1 MNEKVFYV
9 ASLENEETYAINI
22 SDINILAAKALSLEL
37 EEEVSEALGYAAA
50 LDTYYQLNDDE
61 LKTCYSR
68 LSSDP
73 FGNTLLCT
81 TISLALLEQEFRKN
95 GINGGDDDIYNRVAA
110 EYQRQLDF
118 NKQKYGIKDD
128 IAKAK

>member
-50 LDTYYQLNDDE
+50 LETYYRTEDDE
-61 LKTCYSR
+61 LKKCYSQ
-68 LSSDP
+68 LTSDR
-73 FGNTLLCT
+73 FGKVILCT
-81 TISLALLEQEFRKN
+81 TISLSLLEQEFRKN
-95 GINGGDDDIYNRVAA
+95 GINDGDENIYNSVAA